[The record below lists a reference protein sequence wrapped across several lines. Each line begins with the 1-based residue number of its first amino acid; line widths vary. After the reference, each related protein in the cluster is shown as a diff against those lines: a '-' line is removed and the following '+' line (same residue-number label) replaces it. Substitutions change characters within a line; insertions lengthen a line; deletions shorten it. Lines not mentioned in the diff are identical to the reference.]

1 MLEVGDVAPAFK
13 VKAHTGQTVRLSDY
27 AGQTVVLWF
36 YPKAD
41 TPGCTAEGNGFCR
54 LHKAYEAKG
63 IQILGISFDTVEE
76 NAAFAEK
83 FGFPYPLLCDTTRE
97 IGLAYHACDSRDA
110 GGPRRITYV
119 IDPDGKIKLAF
130 GEVKA
135 AEHPA
140 SLLAS
145 LE

>member
-1 MLEVGDVAPAFK
+1 MLKVGDLAPPFE
-13 VKAHTGQTVRLSDY
+13 VKAHTGRTVRLSDY

-41 TPGCTAEGNGFCR
+41 TPGCTMEGNGFCE
-54 LHKAYEAKG
+54 LNDAYEAKG
-63 IQILGISFDTVEE
+63 VRILGVSFDTVEE

-83 FGFPYPLLCDTTRE
+83 FAFPYPLLCDTTRA
-97 IGLAYHACDSRDA
+97 IGLAYHACDKPQDVHA
-110 GGPRRITYV
+110 RRITYV
-119 IDPDGKIKLAF
+119 IGPDGRIKVAV
-130 GEVKA
+130 GDVKA